1 MDKLIALDFTRWD
14 MLFLYL
20 LPALIN
26 FVLFVYTIFF
36 LPQNRTNFNFSIFV
50 LFVGFWQ
57 MSEGCMRLSIS
68 AETSQMWYH
77 VMGLA
82 ATFVIPLGMQFALSY
97 YNLHKKVPHWL
108 IMATQFLPASI
119 ITILMVSGIN
129 QYSLVESEK
138 WYWLVNP
145 IPSTVTN
152 FIYLWISVNGLLVL
166 SLLINRWYVLP
177 SRTQLRSQSLLLAIG
192 FASPFIGGIIGEA
205 IVPFFLKG
213 DVVPITTPLFT
224 VFSVASILAIKK
236 YNMFDYSPKHH
247 WEHIVKSINE
257 GILILNNENQ
267 IMYANHNLCETLGY
281 DFHKLY
287 GKNNSILFYDQ
298 SVQNSEIDLL
308 IELNNSKAG
317 IQTEFS
323 LKTAKGE
330 KIWMMMG
337 CVPYTDSK
345 GNSLGTLCICTNI
358 DRLKRAEKVIKDEKD
373 RLNMAIE
380 VGKMISY
387 DIDFGKN
394 IVEYSKNANDLL
406 GLDYYSAPIRD
417 IVNKFIVDE
426 DKEKVTNSMMNLKLY
441 GKIDYLQFRF
451 RRPDN
456 GKIIYLERR
465 GELLKDD
472 KGGNIGFRGVLI
484 DITGVKEKEIELQ
497 QNEERLKAI
506 FENEPECVMVL
517 DVNGKLTDI
526 NPAGLETLA
535 AKTID
540 DIPQQCVLSLILEE
554 DKEVFKSLHATVL
567 SGNPSTADFRL
578 RSGDS
583 IRWLESNAVPLRNEK
598 GEVVSVLTVSRDITD
613 YKAKADEIISINKK
627 LEKSEQRLIEAQDMA
642 QIGNWEIDFLNRTS
656 KWSEQAALIFGVNLE
671 DSNVRGEDWF
681 EFVHPDD
688 KNLVTDAVEKS
699 MSDFSRFSIEHRLMR
714 NDGSIR
720 YVNTEGRY
728 EFDEK
733 GDAVG
738 IVGVVH
744 DITERKQYEI
754 NLQNLLQITND
765 QNKRLQDF
773 AYIISHKVRSH
784 SANISGILAL
794 MDIAKDN
801 AEFIMLQKSAD
812 RLAETLENVNEIITF
827 QKHSSE

>member
-1 MDKLIALDFTRWD
+1 MDKLLALDYTRWEIYC
-14 MLFLYL
+14 LYL

-26 FVLFVYTIFF
+26 FCLFVYSIFF
-36 LPQNRTNFNFSIFV
+36 LPQSRTNFNFSTFV

-57 MSEGCMRLSIS
+57 LAEGGMRLSIT
-68 AETSQMWYH
+68 AETAQLWYD
-77 VMGLA
+77 VMGLV

-97 YNLHKKVPHWL
+97 YDLHKKVPYWL
-108 IMATQFLPASI
+108 VMATQFLPASI
-119 ITILMVSGIN
+119 FSILLVSGIN
-129 QYSLVESEK
+129 KYEIIASEN
-138 WYWLVNP
+138 WYWVVNP
-145 IPSTVTN
+145 IPSVVTN
-152 FIYLWISVNGLLVL
+152 AIYLWIAINGLLVL
-166 SLLINRWYVLP
+166 ALLVNRWYVFP
-177 SRTQLRSQSLLLAIG
+177 KKTQFRTQSLLLAIG
-192 FASPFIGGIIGEA
+192 FASPFIGGIICEV
-205 IVPFFLKG
+205 ILPFFIGG
-213 DVVPITTPLFT
+213 DVIPITTPLFT
-224 VFSVASILAIKK
+224 VFSIASIFAIKK
-236 YNMFDYSPKHH
+236 YKMFDYSPKHH

-281 DFHKLY
+281 NFNSLY
-287 GKNNSILFYDQ
+287 GKSNSILFYDQ
-298 SVQNSEIDLL
+298 VVENSEIDLL

-317 IQTEFS
+317 IQTEFA

-330 KIWMMMG
+330 KVWMMMG

-345 GNSLGTLCICTNI
+345 GIVLGTLCICTNI

-387 DIDFGKN
+387 DVDFSKN
-394 IVEYSKNANDLL
+394 SIEYSKNANDLL
-406 GLDYYSAPIRD
+406 GLDYYSASIKD
-417 IVNKFIVDE
+417 IVNKFIIDE
-426 DKEKVTNSMMNLKLY
+426 DKEKVTTSMMNLKLY
-441 GKIDYLQFRF
+441 GKVDYLQFRF

-472 KGGNIGFRGVLI
+472 KGGIIGFRGVLI
-484 DITGVKEKEIELQ
+484 DITSVKEKEIELQ

-517 DVNGKLTDI
+517 DVNGKLIDI

-535 AKTID
+535 AKSIE
-540 DIPQQCVLSLILEE
+540 DIPEHCVLSLILEE
-554 DKEVFKSLHATVL
+554 DKEVFKSLHATVIN
-567 SGNPSTADFRL
+567 GNPSTADFRL
-578 RSGDS
+578 RSGNS
-583 IRWLESNAVPLRNEK
+583 IRWLESNAVPLRNEL

-613 YKAKADEIISINKK
+613 YKAKADEIISINRK

-656 KWSEQAALIFGVNLE
+656 KWSDQAALIFGMSLE
-671 DSNVRGEDWF
+671 DSSVKGEDWF
-681 EFVHPDD
+681 VFVHPDD
-688 KNLVTDAVEKS
+688 KNLVTDTVEKS
-699 MSDFSRFSIEHRLMR
+699 MIDFSRFSIEHRLLR
-714 NDGSIR
+714 KDGSIR

-733 GDAVG
+733 GDAIG
-738 IVGVVH
+738 MVGVVH

-754 NLQNLLQITND
+754 NLQNLLHITND

-801 AEFIMLQKSAD
+801 AEFKMLQKSAD

-827 QKHSSE
+827 QRHSS

>member
-1 MDKLIALDFTRWD
+1 MDKLLALDFTRWEIYC
-14 MLFLYL
+14 LYL
-20 LPALIN
+20 IPALIN
-26 FVLFVYTIFF
+26 FALFIYSIFF
-36 LPQNRTNFNFSIFV
+36 LPQNRTNYTFSTFV
-50 LFVGFWQ
+50 LFLGFWQ
-57 MSEGCMRLSIS
+57 LSEGCMRLSIT
-68 AETSQMWYH
+68 AETSRMWYNI
-77 VMGLA
+77 MGLVA
-82 ATFVIPLGMQFALSY
+82 MFVIPLGIQFTLSY
-97 YNLHKKVPHWL
+97 YNLHKKVSHWV

-119 ITILMVSGIN
+119 FSILMVSGIN
-129 QYSLVESEK
+129 KYKVVASEN
-138 WYWLVNP
+138 WYWVFNP
-145 IPSTVTN
+145 IPSPVTN
-152 FIYLWISVNGLLVL
+152 AIYLWISLNGFLMLF
-166 SLLINRWYVLP
+166 LLINRWYIFP
-177 SRTQLRSQSLLLAIG
+177 KKTQFRSQSLLLAIG
-192 FASPFIGGIIGEA
+192 FASPFVGGIIGEA
-205 IVPFFLKG
+205 IIPFFFGG
-213 DVVPITTPLFT
+213 DVIPITTPLFT
-224 VFSVASILAIKK
+224 VFSIASIIAIKRF
-236 YNMFDYSPKHH
+236 NMFDYSPKHH

-281 DFHKLY
+281 NFNTLY
-287 GKNNSILFYDQ
+287 GKSNSILFYDQ
-298 SVQNSEIDLL
+298 SIQNPEIDLL
-308 IELNNSKAG
+308 IELNNSIEG
-317 IQTEFS
+317 IQTEFA
-323 LKTAKGE
+323 LKTSKGE
-330 KIWMMMG
+330 KVWMMMG

-358 DRLKRAEKVIKDEKD
+358 DRLKRAEKVIKDEKN

-387 DIDFGKN
+387 DVDFSKN
-394 IVEYSKNANDLL
+394 SIEYSKNASDLL
-406 GLDYYSAPIRD
+406 GLDYYSASIKD

-426 DKEKVTNSMMNLKLY
+426 DREKVTNSMLNLKLY
-441 GKIDYLQFRF
+441 GKVDYLLFRF

-472 KGGNIGFRGVLI
+472 KGGLIGFRGVLI
-484 DITGVKEKEIELQ
+484 DITSVKEKEIELQ

-526 NPAGLETLA
+526 NPAGLATLA
-535 AKTID
+535 AKSIT
-540 DIPQQCVLSLILEE
+540 DIPQQCVLSLILDE
-554 DKEVFKSLHATVL
+554 DKELFKSLHSKVL
-567 SGNPSTADFRL
+567 NGYPSTADFRL

-613 YKAKADEIISINKK
+613 YKAKADEIISINRK

-656 KWSEQAALIFGVNLE
+656 KWSDQAARIFGVSLE
-671 DSNVRGEDWF
+671 DSNVKGEDWF
-681 EFVHPDD
+681 VFVHPDD
-688 KNLVTDAVEKS
+688 KNLVTDVVEKS
-699 MSDFSRFSIEHRLMR
+699 MIDFSRFSIEHRLMR

-733 GDAVG
+733 GDALG

-801 AEFIMLQKSAD
+801 AEFKMLQKSAD

-827 QKHSSE
+827 QRHSS